1 MRDSF
6 FLSLEAFKS
15 ALYNSGDLN
24 MAICLSVWQ
33 LWSAFRKIHSLCG
46 IELKLIDEKRH
57 FPDLCESRCGHMT
70 NIHQCNV
77 SRSDVCA
84 MLEPWLLWNR
94 CASSVILLFPS
105 IGWMLMKVVNEGMA
119 KPPNGMIMDT
129 QVITCKRPLY
139 PPWVSV
145 RASYKCLL
153 YLNHYR
159 YGSQTRVATQSKV
172 LHGRVIQC
180 ENQSRSVI
188 SLKVTSSLKT
198 LNSSLTL

>member
-1 MRDSF
+1 MRNVTFQTFVNLDVAIWLIF
-6 FLSLEAFKS
+6 TNVMLAEA
-15 ALYNSGDLN
+15 
-24 MAICLSVWQ
+24 MSV
-33 LWSAFRKIHSLCG
+33 LCWSHGFY
-46 IELKLIDEKRH
+46 E
-57 FPDLCESRCGHMT
+57 
-70 NIHQCNV
+70 
-77 SRSDVCA
+77 
-84 MLEPWLLWNR
+84 NR
-94 CASSVILLFPS
+94 CASSMILLFPS
-105 IGWMLMKVVNEGMA
+105 IGWMLMKVVNEGTA

-139 PPWVSV
+139 PSWVSV

-180 ENQSRSVI
+180 ENQSRSII